1 MTNSNTD
8 QHFETWWK
16 REGCLTPWLKGEEI
30 WDFAHRITSTAWSNA
45 TYYAKMYCNGVSV
58 DKLKLCYVKD
68 NWAYFTTRAV
78 EDQWGDYWNDTPY
91 EHNAGEPYRF
101 CEHDKKDGVI
111 PWEIVKVAW
120 EGDFDTPC
128 DNHWNSPWSVELINR
143 GEIYWL
149 RISDCRTPIQGVAM
163 GVFAGASL
171 QEFRD
176 FVHDNG
182 GVVYEALGAK

>member
-1 MTNSNTD
+1 MADYNANITLKTMNSQASKTEKPALAIEMRAE
-8 QHFETWWK
+8 F
-16 REGCLTPWLKGEEI
+16 P
-30 WDFAHRITSTAWSNA
+30 A
-45 TYYAKMYCNGVSV
+45 TEPPKFPMSV
-58 DKLKLCYVKD
+58 DKLKLCYIKG